1 LVDDGSHPRYI
12 GDSKKSTE
20 WFGRKNPQI
29 VIRYVKMIPIST
41 SYEKTAWFVRSIWE
55 NVSLIWG
62 GNVLTLP
69 EVSLCLVAVK
79 NMRFVKNLHE
89 YLICCGPPVFAH
101 FLLFLL
107 SSTTMYV

>member
-62 GNVLTLP
+62 VMFWLFLKSRY
-69 EVSLCLVAVK
+69 VSLQLK
-79 NMRFVKNLHE
+79 
-89 YLICCGPPVFAH
+89 ICV
-101 FLLFLL
+101 
-107 SSTTMYV
+107 S